1 MTIVQSAILGVVE
14 GITEFLPISSTFHLI
29 LASTFLRLTQSEFVK
44 LFEIFIQSGAILA
57 VIFLYYKEVMRDRV
71 LFVKLIVSFL
81 PTAVVGIGLYK
92 IIKEVFFERIDV
104 TTITFIIVGIIFL
117 IVEYG
122 IQKKWL
128 KIDKNMSKL
137 SYKQAILVGLLQSFA
152 VLPGVSRAGAV
163 IVGMMMLGYKR
174 SEAAKYSF
182 MLSVPT
188 ILAAALYD
196 FYKMREF
203 ASENSDE
210 LLLLSV
216 GFIVAFAS
224 AYIGVKW
231 LIKYLQNNS
240 LTLFGW
246 YRIVVGILLFI
257 SR

>member
-44 LFEIFIQSGAILA
+44 FFEIFIQSGAILA

-71 LFVKLIVSFL
+71 LFVKLMVSFL

-128 KIDKNMSKL
+128 KIDKNMSEL
-137 SYKQAILVGLLQSFA
+137 SYKQAILVGLLQS
-152 VLPGVSRAGAV
+152 
-163 IVGMMMLGYKR
+163 
-174 SEAAKYSF
+174 
-182 MLSVPT
+182 
-188 ILAAALYD
+188 
-196 FYKMREF
+196 
-203 ASENSDE
+203 
-210 LLLLSV
+210 
-216 GFIVAFAS
+216 
-224 AYIGVKW
+224 
-231 LIKYLQNNS
+231 
-240 LTLFGW
+240 
-246 YRIVVGILLFI
+246 
-257 SR
+257 